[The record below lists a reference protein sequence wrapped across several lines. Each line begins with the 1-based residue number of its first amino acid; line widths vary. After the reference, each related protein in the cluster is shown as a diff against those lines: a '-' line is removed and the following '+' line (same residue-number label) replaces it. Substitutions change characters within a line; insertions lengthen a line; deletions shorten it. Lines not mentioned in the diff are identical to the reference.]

1 MSEKIQSPSEIAE
14 AVYSRVFRTD
24 LSQPGFALIDLGPNC
39 GSEPQRQLMIDLK
52 NEFNRLERRR
62 QERELVYQSL
72 TRFDQQVT
80 TKPHRDGG
88 PDESILMLGY
98 EPSLIESRLEM
109 SDYSKCAHDLGMA
122 PAEFLDQFNPMFPDG
137 QDRLAAYN
145 TPIDDFDNTSF
156 QIMLINNS
164 MNRLGEGL
172 VGVLHTARII
182 NPKPDLSRVVN
193 STMIASVPQGHGESI
208 SVDEQNDFVTS
219 AVVRRAVYA

>member
-1 MSEKIQSPSEIAE
+1 MSEIDQSPREIAE

-24 LSQPGFALIDLGPNC
+24 FSQPGFALIDLVPNC

-52 NEFNRLERRR
+52 NELDRLERKHRGH
-62 QERELVYQSL
+62 ELVYQSL

-98 EPSLIESRLEM
+98 EPSLIESRLAM
-109 SDYSKCAHDLGMA
+109 SDYSKCAFDLDLT

-137 QDRLAAYN
+137 QDRLAAYT
-145 TPIDDFDNTSF
+145 TPIDNFNKTSF

-164 MNRLGEGL
+164 MNRIGEGL

-182 NPKPDLSRVVN
+182 NRNPDLSRIVN
-193 STMIASVPQGHGESI
+193 STMIESVPQGFGESV
-208 SVDEQNDFVTS
+208 SLEEQHDFVTS
-219 AVVRRAVYA
+219 AVVRRAVYD